1 MYRCKS
7 AGRRNQPESIS
18 TKFPMFRGSNP
29 LVATKAKGMKLAKQ
43 TKEKRK
49 VLKPKAKKQTKEK
62 GNE

>member
-49 VLKPKAKKQTKEK
+49 SLEA
-62 GNE
+62 